1 VESPRGERGGGS
13 GRRHRDTEEQV
24 RRRHINEVL
33 TGIQGETQT
42 TFSLDKD
49 RLDDMKASKLEQIG
63 QLRMNLEEEG
73 LDCSGL
79 RTLTSESSIDEIDS
93 VLNQLRLRNDRSRYA
108 SLGEEVIIGAAEG
121 LATVFNGQRTIPLLG
136 IRPNYKGYAT
146 TVAVKLHRMRFET
159 SQVVGELIKK
169 HQVGPVSRMFLELLP
184 SLFLYP
190 RNNQAR
196 GAEEGLETRQGADVS
211 SALASIRATDVPV
224 AGLDDARGV

>member
-1 VESPRGERGGGS
+1 
-13 GRRHRDTEEQV
+13 V

-49 RLDDMKASKLEQIG
+49 RMDDMKASKLEQIS

-79 RTLTSESSIDEIDS
+79 RPLTSESSIDEIDS

-108 SLGEEVIIGAAEG
+108 SLGEEIIIGGAEA
-121 LATVFNGQRTIPLLG
+121 LASVFNGQRAIPLLG
-136 IRPNYKGYAT
+136 IRPNYKGYGT
-146 TVAVKLHRMRFET
+146 TVAVKLHRMRYET
-159 SQVVGELIKK
+159 SQVVGEVIQKY
-169 HQVGPVSRMFLELLP
+169 QVGPVARILLELLP
-184 SLFLYP
+184 GFFLYP
-190 RNNQAR
+190 RQNQAR
-196 GAEEGLETRQGADVS
+196 GAEGGLETRQGADVS
-211 SALASIRATDVPV
+211 GSLASIRAADLPV